1 MFVITTLDE
10 LHRMI
15 KDTQY
20 EFVYNKFVDNLS
32 AYVCETYLDG
42 NAKSVKLTD
51 VIASINILKF
61 ISKEKFNVEILT
73 DKAYDNKKDVVELF
87 SNMIS
92 KLKKE

>member
-1 MFVITTLDE
+1 
-10 LHRMI
+10 MI
-15 KDTQY
+15 KNTQY

-32 AYVCETYLDG
+32 SYVCETYLDDG

-73 DKAYDNKKDVVELF
+73 DKSYDSKKDVVELF